1 MTSVPKMINKFFIE
15 NFKCI
20 SHADLDL
27 KPITLLTG
35 LNGMGKSTV
44 LQSLLLLQQTFEH
57 CRDGSFSTLIL
68 NGEYINIGNAK
79 DALWEGSKDDS
90 LTFGFTVNDQKIRWK
105 FEHIESDGDL
115 KTTEQKVSDIPIGY
129 GLFSDDFH
137 YIRAERFGPRTSFPI
152 SNTNVRQHNKIGVD
166 GEFAPFFLS
175 TYGTN
180 KLLNKHL
187 HHPNASSAQ
196 LKHQVEAWLG
206 EISPGT
212 RIYTQTHSD
221 LDLVS
226 LAFSFIST
234 TGETE
239 HFRSINVGFGITYI
253 MPIVLRILSAKP
265 DSMILLENPEAH
277 LHPKGQ
283 VKMGELL
290 GLATKG
296 GVQILV
302 ETHSDHLLNG
312 IRLAVHEG
320 KLNHED
326 VGIFFFDRQEEEGS
340 ISAKILEPKINEN
353 GRIDHWPDGF
363 FDESEKIL
371 QKLLVPSSQSND

>member
-1 MTSVPKMINKFFIE
+1 MINKLFID

-27 KPITLLTG
+27 NPITLLTG
-35 LNGMGKSTV
+35 LNGMGKSSV
-44 LQSLLLLQQTFEH
+44 LQSLLLLQQTSEYE
-57 CRDGSFSTLIL
+57 RDHKFSTLIL
-68 NGEYINIGNAK
+68 NGDYINIGSAK

-90 LTFGFTVNDQKIRWK
+90 VTFGFAIGEDEFQWRY
-105 FEHIESDGDL
+105 EHIEIDDDFVMSKKEVFEVPPGH
-115 KTTEQKVSDIPIGY
+115 
-129 GLFSDDFH
+129 GLFTDDFH
-137 YIRAERFGPRTSFPI
+137 YIRAERFGPRASFPI
-152 SNTNVRQHNKIGVD
+152 SNTDVRHRNKIGVD
-166 GEFAPFFLS
+166 GEFAPFYLS
-175 TYGTN
+175 TYGTE
-180 KLLNKHL
+180 KLLNEYL
-187 HHPNASSAQ
+187 VHPGASSEQ

-206 EISPGT
+206 EICPGT

-226 LAFSFIST
+226 LAYSFESKL
-234 TGETE
+234 GETK

-265 DSMILLENPEAH
+265 GSLILLENPEAH

-296 GVQILV
+296 NVQILV

-312 IRLAVHEG
+312 VRLAVHDA
-320 KLNHED
+320 KINSSD
-326 VGIFFFDRQEEEGS
+326 VSIFFFERQEEEGS
-340 ISAKILEPKINEN
+340 ISAKINDLKIDSN
-353 GRIDHWPDGF
+353 GRIAYWPEGF
-363 FDESEKIL
+363 FDETEKVL
-371 QKLLVPSSQSND
+371 QKLLAPSS